1 MSSIKKCEDVDL
13 KKINYSKPEK
23 IGQSYFAPFSYG
35 ETLSPLYIQTP
46 KVNCLTTLS
55 EMAGKKSPYIEV
67 EIPHGK
73 LDLYDL
79 FLSLDDQN
87 VKTTVQKSKEW
98 FNKELPLEAIDD
110 MYKRTTKP
118 FKKNTN
124 PSLRFRLPCVKNEIK
139 CGIYNQKKVFIDIND
154 VKEDSEIILILHIRG
169 LKILKTYY
177 YCDCYVSQIKVF
189 QDNESKYNI
198 IPNYS
203 IIDSD
208 DDYEHIFDEEIIQ
221 SANEIIQ
228 KKEEEQRLKEEEEQ
242 RLKEEEEEEEEQR
255 LKEEE
260 EQRLKEEEEQRLKE
274 QKEEEQR
281 LEEQRLEEEKKMKVE
296 KLQKEIEEKQKEM
309 DKLLN

>member
-46 KVNCLTTLS
+46 KINCLTNLC
-55 EMAGKKSPYIEV
+55 EMKDRKAPYIEV

-87 VKTTVQKSKEW
+87 IKTTVQKSEEW

-228 KKEEEQRLKEEEEQ
+228 KKEEEKRFKEEKEEEQ
-242 RLKEEEEEEEEQR
+242 RLKEEEQR
-255 LKEEE
+255 LK
-260 EQRLKEEEEQRLKE
+260 
-274 QKEEEQR
+274 EEQR
-281 LEEQRLEEEKKMKVE
+281 LEEKRLEEERLKEQRLKEEKKMKVE
-296 KLQKEIEEKQKEM
+296 KLQSKKRGEF
-309 DKLLN
+309 

>member
-46 KVNCLTTLS
+46 KINCLTNLC
-55 EMAGKKSPYIEV
+55 EMKDRKAPYIEV

-87 VKTTVQKSKEW
+87 IKTTVQKSEEW

-221 SANEIIQ
+221 
-228 KKEEEQRLKEEEEQ
+228 KKEEEKIF
-242 RLKEEEEEEEEQR
+242 K
-255 LKEEE
+255 
-260 EQRLKEEEEQRLKE
+260 
-274 QKEEEQR
+274 
-281 LEEQRLEEEKKMKVE
+281 
-296 KLQKEIEEKQKEM
+296 
-309 DKLLN
+309 

>member
-46 KVNCLTTLS
+46 KINCLTNLC
-55 EMAGKKSPYIEV
+55 EMKDRKAPYIEV

-87 VKTTVQKSKEW
+87 IKTTVQKSEEW

-228 KKEEEQRLKEEEEQ
+228 KKEEEQRLKEEEQ
-242 RLKEEEEEEEEQR
+242 RL
-255 LKEEE
+255 
-260 EQRLKEEEEQRLKE
+260 EEQRLKE